1 MANPENYTNDTTNA
15 QDQTEENRHNEDRT
29 LNAME
34 ALAVVALAPDP
45 IKLRHHRHFGHH
57 GRHGHNNISAKH
69 HNGGKNEARTLRE
82 LKANH
87 ALHTTDKIAPQKAR
101 MASKNKYTSNNAGKR
116 FNKQNLFDGGFK
128 PGL

>member
-15 QDQTEENRHNEDRT
+15 QDPTEENSRYEDRT
-29 LNAME
+29 LNATE
-34 ALAVVALAPDP
+34 AAAVVALAPDP

-69 HNGGKNEARTLRE
+69 HGGEKNEARTLRE

-87 ALHTTDKIAPQKAR
+87 ALHATVIAPQKAK